1 MAFVSCPFFGR
12 DYSAPMLSLAETRAV
27 GFGRGRGYAPPGYT
41 FETEA
46 RSEGGVYV
54 PRLFAA
60 GDDRLVGARAVAVVG
75 SRAASPEGRA
85 FAAEV
90 ACVLVRAG
98 FVVMS
103 GLAAGIDTAV
113 HRAAIAA
120 GGRTVAVIGTPL
132 ERAYPPE
139 NARLQEQIYS
149 DHLLV
154 SPFAEGTR
162 THRGHFPARDRV
174 MARLA
179 VATVV
184 AEAHENSG
192 TVHQVRESLA
202 CGKRVFVA
210 RQLMASCQ
218 WLGALTEHPRLVSAN
233 DASDIAGLLSEVA
246 AAPESE
252 QVC

>member
-1 MAFVSCPFFGR
+1 
-12 DYSAPMLSLAETRAV
+12 
-27 GFGRGRGYAPPGYT
+27 
-41 FETEA
+41 
-46 RSEGGVYV
+46 
-54 PRLFAA
+54 
-60 GDDRLVGARAVAVVG
+60 
-75 SRAASPEGRA
+75 
-85 FAAEV
+85 
-90 ACVLVRAG
+90 
-98 FVVMS
+98 MS

-162 THRGHFPARDRV
+162 THRGHFPARNRV

-184 AEAHENSG
+184 AEARENSG
-192 TVHQVRESLA
+192 TEHQVRESLA
-202 CGKRVFVA
+202 CGRRVFVA
-210 RQLMASCQ
+210 SRLIATCPWLSALATERHFTALPDAGSIAPMAS
-218 WLGALTEHPRLVSAN
+218 
-233 DASDIAGLLSEVA
+233 LLA
-246 AAPESE
+246 
-252 QVC
+252 

>member
-1 MAFVSCPFFGR
+1 
-12 DYSAPMLSLAETRAV
+12 MLSIAENRAV

-41 FETEA
+41 FEIDA
-46 RSEGGVYV
+46 RSTDGVYI

-60 GDDRLVGARAVAVVG
+60 GDESLVGARAVAVVG
-75 SRAASPEGRA
+75 SRAASSEGRA

-90 ACVLVRAG
+90 ACALVDAG

-120 GGRTVAVIGTPL
+120 GGRTIAVIGTPV

-162 THRGHFPARDRV
+162 THRGHFPARNRV

-179 VATVV
+179 VV
-184 AEAHENSG
+184 AEAQESSG

-202 CGKRVFVA
+202 CGKPLFVA
-210 RQLMASCQ
+210 QGLIATCP
-218 WLGALTEHPRLVSAN
+218 WLGALGQHGRVVGSNRGA
-233 DASDIAGLLSEVA
+233 DIAARLREHCA
-246 AAPESE
+246 
-252 QVC
+252 

>member
-1 MAFVSCPFFGR
+1 
-12 DYSAPMLSLAETRAV
+12 MLSIAENRSV
-27 GFGRGRGYAPPGYT
+27 SFGRGRGYAPPVYT
-41 FETEA
+41 FEIDA
-46 RSEGGVYV
+46 RSSGGVYV

-60 GDDRLVGARAVAVVG
+60 GDESLVGARAVAVVG

-90 ACVLVRAG
+90 ACALVRVG

-120 GGRTVAVIGTPL
+120 GGRTIAVIGTPL

-162 THRGHFPARDRV
+162 THRGHFPARNRV

-179 VATVV
+179 LATVV
-184 AEAHENSG
+184 AEAQENSG

-202 CGKRVFVA
+202 CGRRVFVA
-210 RQLMASCQ
+210 RQLLASCP
-218 WLGALTEHPRLVSAN
+218 WLNALADHALFTTLAEAQFNV
-233 DASDIAGLLSEVA
+233 ASIAAYLD
-246 AAPESE
+246 
-252 QVC
+252 